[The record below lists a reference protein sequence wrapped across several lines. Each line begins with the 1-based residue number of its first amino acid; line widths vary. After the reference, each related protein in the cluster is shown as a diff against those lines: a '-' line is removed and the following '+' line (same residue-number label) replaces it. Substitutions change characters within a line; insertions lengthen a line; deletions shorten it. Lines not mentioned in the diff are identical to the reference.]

1 MPFCVHYE
9 RTAVTSYPDNVSLL
23 PLAVDTLIAS
33 ATGTDFVSYILT
45 DLKNKSRF
53 SRRLRTMEAGIRSWA
68 TWCEICG
75 GEIGSGTSFAF
86 GYFGLSPS
94 VSFHQRYIIVC
105 ILILILSEG
114 QAGKVWEPFD
124 KAILCSCLRQLLFTL
139 TG

>member
-9 RTAVTSYPDNVSLL
+9 RTAVTSNPDNVSLL

-33 ATGTDFVSYILT
+33 ATGTDLVSYILT

-53 SRRLRTMEAGIRSWA
+53 SRRLHTMEAGIRSWA

-94 VSFHQRYIIVC
+94 VSFHQCHIIVC

-114 QAGKVWEPFD
+114 QAGKIWEPFD
-124 KAILCSCLRQLLFTL
+124 KVILCPCLRQLLFTL